1 MSETHPTHAD
11 PGGYRVGL
19 TADCARPDG
28 STIFGDV
35 GLHRLTD
42 AGLTWDVLPAVD
54 GHVAPAEV
62 LAPYDAVLSFG
73 HLHFSR
79 ELVAAAPRLLHVARF
94 GAGYDGID
102 VTGLAA
108 EGVVVTTTPLAV
120 RRPLALAGLTLL
132 LAVSHRLVENHRAA
146 TAGRWADRGRYRGA
160 GLAGRTVGIVGLG
173 GVGADLAGLLA
184 PLGVRVIAADPY
196 ASVERAASLG
206 VALVEVARLA
216 AESDYVLV
224 TAALTPETRHLV
236 GAEFLAAMKPSAYVV
251 NVARGGLV
259 DQAALTTALRDGSI
273 AGAALDVLDPE
284 PPAAGDPLLTMD
296 NVIVTPHALCWT
308 ADFTRDVAT
317 SAIEAIIDVAHGRPP
332 AHPVD
337 PSVLDHWRR
346 GARPDAVRP

>member
-1 MSETHPTHAD
+1 MSESSAGRPV

-35 GLHRLTD
+35 GLERLTD
-42 AGLTWDVLPAVD
+42 AGLTWDVMPDVD
-54 GHVAPAEV
+54 GHAAPAEV

-79 ELVAAAPRLLHVARF
+79 DLVASTPRLLHVARF

-102 VTGLAA
+102 VAGLAA

-146 TAGRWADRGRYRGA
+146 TVGRWTDRGLYRGA

-206 VALVEVARLA
+206 VALVEVGRLA

-236 GAEFLAAMKPSAYVV
+236 GAAFLAAMKPSAYVV

-259 DQAALTTALRDGSI
+259 DQAALTAALRDGAI

-284 PPAAGDPLLTMD
+284 PPAAEDPLLAMD

-317 SAIEAIIDVAHGRPP
+317 SVIEAIIDVAHGRPP
-332 AHPVD
+332 VHAVD
-337 PSVLDHWRR
+337 PGVLDRWRR
-346 GARPDAVRP
+346 GARPDVVRP